1 MNKSFIMK
9 SIIFLFITIALL
21 VTFVSCDELSAF
33 LDKLAEDSSS
43 EQAEEPVEEPAEEPD
58 VESGNFRVSNKG
70 ELSVIDLS
78 SVPAEVTVPSELE
91 GRKVTVIAKDA
102 FKGCQTV
109 VNVKIENGIQT
120 IGESAFASCPALM
133 RIEIPESV
141 TSIEDLAFSDC
152 NILYDVIVPESLS
165 SLPLSVFDGTIGAQL
180 YNGSLMNAGVYGQI
194 YADDFNND
202 VIVGS
207 NTTPVLVK
215 LGAYWCGPC
224 KKMDL
229 ILPEVASYFDGA
241 VSVYT
246 VDIDDEFEENPDLMD
261 ELVNNYQIM
270 NIPAL
275 FLFIDGEIVWKSVG
289 LKEKDRLINIIEEQL
304 QKAGK

>member
-9 SIIFLFITIALL
+9 SVIFLFITIALL

-78 SVPAEVTVPSELE
+78 AVPAEVTVPSELE
-91 GRKVTVIAKDA
+91 GRKVSVIAKDA

-109 VNVKIENGIQT
+109 VNVTIENGIET
-120 IGESAFASCPALM
+120 IGESAFASCPSLL
-133 RIEIPESV
+133 RVVIPESV
-141 TSIEDLAFSDC
+141 TTIGGYAFSDC
-152 NILYDVIVPESLS
+152 VSLYDVIIPKCVSSVPF
-165 SLPLSVFDGTIGAQL
+165 SVFEGTYGAKSF
-180 YNGSLMNAGVYGQI
+180 NSGENAGVYKQI
-194 YADDFNND
+194 FADDFNND

-215 LGAYWCGPC
+215 FGAYWCGPC

-246 VDIDDEFEENPDLMD
+246 VDIDDEFEENPDLMY

-275 FLFIDGEIVWKSVG
+275 FLFKDGKIIWKDVG